1 MKIFDKYYLQNLQRG
16 WGQNRVRTINGREVN
31 NYNSEN
37 PIFGGAEN
45 WVHIWLKPIRFVLC
59 FVPIPFTNDTVS
71 AGTMSVLYR
80 FSDTLRARVRFQ
92 VQKSKFSFYS
102 HFSLVYYIFIQKL

>member
-31 NYNSEN
+31 KYNSEK

-45 WVHIWLKPIRFVLC
+45 WVY
-59 FVPIPFTNDTVS
+59 VPIPFTNDTVS
-71 AGTMSVLYR
+71 AGIMSFLYR